1 MRWLTTVLTTVL
13 MTIAIKTLAIAQCAL
28 CKSALQSSVNTN
40 LISGFR
46 LGILLL
52 MIAPYLIV
60 GAIAFAIY
68 RSYRRSLHLQT
79 ERN

>member
-1 MRWLTTVLTTVL
+1 MRWLTTVL
-13 MTIAIKTLAIAQCAL
+13 MTITIKTLAIAQCAL
-28 CKSALQSSVNTN
+28 CKSALQSSDNTS

-46 LGILLL
+46 FGILLL
-52 MIAPYLIV
+52 MLAPYLIV

-68 RSYRRSLHLQT
+68 RSRRRSLHLQT

>member
-1 MRWLTTVLTTVL
+1 MRWLTTVL
-13 MTIAIKTLAIAQCAL
+13 MTITIKASAIAQCAL
-28 CKSALQSSVNTN
+28 CKSALQSSANTN

-46 LGILLL
+46 FGILLL
-52 MIAPYLIV
+52 MLTPYLIV

-68 RSYRRSLHLQT
+68 FAYRRSLHLQT